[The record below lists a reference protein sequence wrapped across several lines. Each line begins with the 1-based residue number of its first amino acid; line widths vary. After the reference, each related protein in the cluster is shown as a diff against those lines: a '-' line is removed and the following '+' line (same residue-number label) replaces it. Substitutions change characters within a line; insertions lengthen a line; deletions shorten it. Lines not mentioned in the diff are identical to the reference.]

1 MHRDCNINVKL
12 NHYIPLVFHNSKYYG
27 SDLIMQKLG
36 KFNLKMNVIPSGLEK
51 YMSLTINNKLS
62 LIDSFQ
68 ILRSLLDS
76 LVKIWVKMI
85 LSIWAKNL
93 TIRYLFDNKISS

>member
-12 NHYIPLVFHNSKYYG
+12 NHYIPLVFHNSKYYD

-68 ILRSLLDS
+68 TLRSLLDS
-76 LVKIWVKMI
+76 LVKN
-85 LSIWAKNL
+85 LSKNDFK
-93 TIRYLFDNKISS
+93 YLSQEFDNKVSIW